1 MDYFFRY
8 NGAEH
13 FRQISYEEA
22 RTMLNEYCFYNGREA
37 DLTMLEIP
45 NRLDVLAG
53 EMICISPGGGML
65 PGSRRNMTADEYYG
79 TAAEQERD
87 PWVDPGKVFLGGLVQ
102 MIERDR
108 TEARDMREREE
119 RRKQKRR
126 EKEEDKLRRKLSK
139 WLDRHMYSRRWF

>member
-13 FRQISYEEA
+13 FKQITYEEA
-22 RTMLNEYCFYNGREA
+22 CAKLKEYGYYNGRKSNM
-37 DLTMLEIP
+37 TMLDIP

-53 EMICISPGGGML
+53 EMICISPKDGMM

-87 PWVDPGKVFLGGLVQ
+87 PWVDPGKVFLGGLTQ
-102 MIERDR
+102 MIEKDR
-108 TEARDMREREE
+108 ADARDMREREE
-119 RRKQKRR
+119 RRKCKKRER
-126 EKEEDKLRRKLSK
+126 EEDRLRRKLSK